1 MDASNSDRGLC
12 DPSVFDP
19 KGLLREA
26 YRIDGI
32 TEPECRTIFL
42 DWAIQVP
49 VGVAAKDHIE
59 AALAHYATGQDNH
72 PMTVTLQ
79 AGLRASPTAKR
90 RGGRAARVGQ
100 NG

>member
-1 MDASNSDRGLC
+1 MD
-12 DPSVFDP
+12 PTVFDP

-32 TEPECRTIFL
+32 TSADCRTIFL
-42 DWAIQVP
+42 DWAIQVA
-49 VGVAAKDHIE
+49 VGEDPKAHIQ
-59 AALAHYATGQDNH
+59 AALDTYAVGHDDH

-79 AGLRASPTAKR
+79 AGLDQSPAQKR
-90 RGGRAARVGQ
+90 RGGRAARVAH

>member
-1 MDASNSDRGLC
+1 MD
-12 DPSVFDP
+12 PTVFDP

-32 TEPECRTIFL
+32 TSEDCRTIFL
-42 DWAIQVP
+42 DWAIQV
-49 VGVAAKDHIE
+49 AADANPKDHIQ
-59 AALAHYATGQDNH
+59 AALDTYAVGHDDH

-79 AGLRASPTAKR
+79 AGLAQSPAKKR